1 MKANDMKA
9 GDTGTLKSG
18 WRFEI
23 LDNRRGMIRLAKV
36 INLKLWWHP
45 QFDEVGSIY
54 IHDIAYVDRPSG
66 RVEILELS
74 PAQAKK
80 AKVIKTAMNW

>member
-23 LDNRRGMIRLAKV
+23 LDNRRGMIRLARV
-36 INLKLWWHP
+36 HGIY
-45 QFDEVGSIY
+45 DEVGSIY
-54 IHDIAYVDRPSG
+54 IHDIAYVDRPG
-66 RVEILELS
+66 GKVESLELS
-74 PAQAKK
+74 PEQARK
-80 AKVIKTAMNW
+80 ATVIKTAMNW